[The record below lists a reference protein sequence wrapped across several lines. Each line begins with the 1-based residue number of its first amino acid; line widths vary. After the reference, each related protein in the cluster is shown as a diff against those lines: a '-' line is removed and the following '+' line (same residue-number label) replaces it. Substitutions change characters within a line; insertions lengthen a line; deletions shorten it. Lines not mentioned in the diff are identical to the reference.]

1 MTTISRVP
9 CVAIIIADPTG
20 RVLLNLRD
28 ERPDL
33 PFPNCWTL
41 PGGRV
46 EAGETPEEAAR
57 RELEEETG
65 LSAQLDFWKRYDR
78 STDAL
83 GVVVEQYVFLG
94 HVMEANPTL
103 HLGEGQ
109 ALSFFDPLALHK
121 LAIGFDFDSLLRE
134 FSTCVSLPN

>member
-9 CVAIIIADPTG
+9 CVAIIITDPTG

-78 STDAL
+78 SAAAS
-83 GVVVEQYVFLG
+83 GIIVEQYVFLG
-94 HVMEANPTL
+94 HVMVANPTL

-109 ALSFFDPLALHK
+109 ALTFFDPLALRE
-121 LAIGFDFDSLLRE
+121 LAIGFDFDTLLRE
-134 FSTCVSLPN
+134 FFNLR